1 MYRRMLVPLDGSEL
15 SEVVFP
21 YARELAAG
29 FGLDVILLHVHS
41 PAARGT
47 RHVYQAYVNYQTEV
61 MKRQLAE
68 VVKRI
73 GVSDE
78 DKKLVVHGEV
88 VEGYPAE
95 EILRYADEKE
105 IDFILM
111 ATHGYSGV
119 KRWALGS
126 VAEKVLHVSK
136 VPIWLVRA
144 SVPEQT
150 TTDTWSSRMILVPL
164 DGSELAEEV
173 LPHAEAIAKQRGAEL
188 IEIVLLRVIEPP
200 ITGDH
205 YFRNVPVTKEE
216 VCQYLDKIEQRLKQ
230 AGLKVRSEILEGE
243 PAEQII
249 SYAGKNPANLI
260 VMSTHARS
268 GIGRWFYGSVTATV
282 LHRASSPIFL
292 VRPD

>member
-21 YARELAAG
+21 YARELAG
-29 FGLDVILLHVHS
+29 GLGLNVILLHVHS
-41 PAARGT
+41 PVERGT
-47 RHVYQAYVNYQTEV
+47 KHVYRAYIKYQTEV
-61 MKRQLAE
+61 MKRRLAK

-73 GVSDE
+73 GISSEGKTLSVQ
-78 DKKLVVHGEV
+78 GTV
-88 VEGYPAE
+88 VEGYAAE

-126 VAEKVLHVSK
+126 VAEKVLHISK

-150 TTDTWSSRMILVPL
+150 TTDTWSSRTILVPL
-164 DGSELAEEV
+164 DGSELAEGV

-188 IEIVLLRVIEPP
+188 IEIVLLRVIESP
-200 ITGDH
+200 IVSDH

-216 VCQYLDKIEQRLKQ
+216 VSQYLDKIERRLKHN
-230 AGLKVRSEILEGE
+230 GLKVRSQILEGD

-249 SYAGKNPANLI
+249 SYASKNPSNLI

-268 GIGRWFYGSVTATV
+268 GIGRWFYGSITATV
-282 LHRASSPIFL
+282 LHRASSPVFL
-292 VRPD
+292 VRPE

>member
-21 YARELAAG
+21 YARELAG
-29 FGLDVILLHVHS
+29 GLGLDVILLHVHS
-41 PAARGT
+41 PVERGT
-47 RHVYQAYVNYQTEV
+47 RHVYRAYIKYQTEV
-61 MKRQLAE
+61 MKRRLAK
-68 VVKRI
+68 VVKKI
-73 GVSDE
+73 GVSAE
-78 DKKLVVHGEV
+78 GKTRSVQGVV

-95 EILRYADEKE
+95 EILRYAEKKE

-126 VAEKVLHVSK
+126 VAEKVLHISK

-150 TTDTWSSRMILVPL
+150 TTDTWSSRTILVPL
-164 DGSELAEEV
+164 DGSELAEGV
-173 LPHAEAIAKQRGAEL
+173 LPHAEIIAKQRGAEL
-188 IEIVLLRVIEPP
+188 IEIVLLRVIES
-200 ITGDH
+200 DY

-216 VCQYLDKIEQRLKQ
+216 VSQYLDKIERRLKHN
-230 AGLKVRSEILEGE
+230 GLKVRSQILEGD

-249 SYAGKNPANLI
+249 SYASKNPANLI
-260 VMSTHARS
+260 VMSSHARS
-268 GIGRWFYGSVTATV
+268 GIGRWFYGSITATV
-282 LHRASSPIFL
+282 LHRASSPVFL
-292 VRPD
+292 VRPE

>member
-1 MYRRMLVPLDGSEL
+1 MLVPLDGSEL

-21 YARELAAG
+21 YARELAG
-29 FGLDVILLHVHS
+29 GLGLDVILIHVHS
-41 PAARGT
+41 PAERGT
-47 RHVYQAYVNYQTEV
+47 RHVYRAYIEYQTDI
-61 MKRQLAE
+61 MRRQLAE
-68 VVKRI
+68 TAKSI
-73 GVSDE
+73 GASSEGKILEVQ
-78 DKKLVVHGEV
+78 GEV

-136 VPIWLVRA
+136 VPVWLVRA

-150 TTDTWSSRMILVPL
+150 IADTWSSRTILVPL
-164 DGSELAEEV
+164 DGSELAEGV
-173 LPHAEAIAKQRGAEL
+173 LPHAEAIAKQRGTEL
-188 IEIVLLRVIEPP
+188 VEIVLLRVIESPVGEP
-200 ITGDH
+200 

-216 VCQYLDKIEQRLKQ
+216 VGQYLDKIEQRLEN
-230 AGLKVRSEILEGE
+230 AGLKVRSEVLEGD

-249 SYAGKNPANLI
+249 NYAGENPSNLI

-292 VRPD
+292 VRPE

>member
-21 YARELAAG
+21 YARELAG
-29 FGLDVILLHVHS
+29 GLGLDVILLHVHS
-41 PAARGT
+41 PVERGT
-47 RHVYQAYVNYQTEV
+47 KHVYRAYIKYQTELL
-61 MKRQLAE
+61 KRRLAK

-73 GVSDE
+73 GVSSE
-78 DKKLVVHGEV
+78 GKALSVQGAV

-95 EILRYADEKE
+95 EILRYAGEKE

-126 VAEKVLHVSK
+126 VAEKVLHISK

-150 TTDTWSSRMILVPL
+150 ATDTWSSRTILVPL
-164 DGSELAEEV
+164 DGSELAEGV
-173 LPHAEAIAKQRGAEL
+173 LPHAEAIAKQRDAEL
-188 IEIVLLRVIEPP
+188 IEIVLLRVIESP
-200 ITGDH
+200 IVSDH

-216 VCQYLDKIEQRLKQ
+216 VSQYLDKIERRLKHN
-230 AGLKVRSEILEGE
+230 GLKVRSQILEGD

-249 SYAGKNPANLI
+249 SYASKNPSNLI

-268 GIGRWFYGSVTATV
+268 GIGRWFYGSVTDTV
-282 LHRASSPIFL
+282 LHRASSPVFL
-292 VRPD
+292 VRPE